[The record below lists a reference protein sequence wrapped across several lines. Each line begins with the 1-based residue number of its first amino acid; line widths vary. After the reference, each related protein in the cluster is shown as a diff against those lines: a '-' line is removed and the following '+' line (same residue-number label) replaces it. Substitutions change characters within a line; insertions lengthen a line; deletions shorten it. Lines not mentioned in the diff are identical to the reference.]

1 MSEDHSSTD
10 DQANINLVLEK
21 IHTRLVCAHVCVCVH
36 VRVLSVNYRWV
47 NFDRSKNIDYLRS
60 EVYGI
65 GNRHIIIMLLPE
77 SKVGD

>member
-1 MSEDHSSTD
+1 M
-10 DQANINLVLEK
+10 
-21 IHTRLVCAHVCVCVH
+21 CACVCVH